1 MAIVYTKKHVTRNG
15 KRYGPYPQGEDYYLY
30 EATKVNGKV
39 RMKYLGV
46 GSKPIN
52 DNTKITEVM
61 RDNETEAVTQ
71 NKDYDWWSDIDRD
84 LDFLELTTDLYRGK
98 KFKDINEAFEA
109 RSSMASFTN
118 NLMKRADG
126 EKLIEHA
133 IYNISHKPL
142 LFEITEKVKEELN
155 EGLAEMRKLIL
166 ARRRY
171 EDIKRRRADLDAKR
185 AQDKDKTRPTIEE
198 LYPLPAKP

>member
-1 MAIVYTKKHVTRNG
+1 
-15 KRYGPYPQGEDYYLY
+15 
-30 EATKVNGKV
+30 
-39 RMKYLGV
+39 
-46 GSKPIN
+46 
-52 DNTKITEVM
+52 
-61 RDNETEAVTQ
+61 
-71 NKDYDWWSDIDRD
+71 
-84 LDFLELTTDLYRGK
+84 
-98 KFKDINEAFEA
+98 
-109 RSSMASFTN
+109 MASFTN